1 MIDILKYI
9 KKKNTI
15 LKKDLMDDRS
25 ATSWVQENDTNES
38 KDRRS
43 IPSLGIG
50 RDDKLS
56 SGIIYIRTED
66 PISRL
71 ILSLSQNEYSA
82 VGFYCPSTSTGKL
95 EILVVLVDIFQ
106 MKIPFWIPPSG
117 SRYTLDQVLTN
128 PLVSRISIRKLQPI
142 LGKDNQ
148 VDIEATRR
156 LQMNFRA
163 TIANVM
169 NNLSEIPLAEALSDL
184 FSRKNKLKKSFAMID
199 QVCALLL
206 SNGTSRHTVHD
217 SNDKI
222 NNHENL
228 FGPMLEI
235 PLDKNT
241 DLIRRNALSAYKSSL
256 ISFMEQIVDHMIT
269 QPKLYDQFLN
279 IFSSE
284 LLLSICQGCSDIMSL
299 ISQALIKGDLR
310 LDQLK
315 RVMNSNNNLF
325 VKISETFGVQFE
337 PVDIPTLNQDRLMN
351 ICTPES
357 PIISNSDY
365 SQSANKLYEMV
376 SNMINTLDT
385 GNTVKIDLNN
395 LITLVN
401 QLNPKKQIPLL
412 KGELSYPGILIVSS
426 LGSEFADTP
435 VIIHQNDHEIVLPS
449 KGNPD
454 LSKFTVEELK
464 EIAVNLDA
472 MEDTNRFISLRS
484 AIARRLA
491 QLRANS

>member
-1 MIDILKYI
+1 
-9 KKKNTI
+9 
-15 LKKDLMDDRS
+15 MDDRS
-25 ATSWVQENDTNES
+25 VTSSASENDTNASGS
-38 KDRRS
+38 KDLRS
-43 IPSLGIG
+43 ISSLGIG

-106 MKIPFWIPPSG
+106 MKVPFWIPPSG

-142 LGKDNQ
+142 LTTDNQ
-148 VDIEATRR
+148 MDIEATRK

-169 NNLSEIPLAEALSDL
+169 NNLSEIPLSEALSDL
-184 FSRKNKLKKSFAMID
+184 FSGKNKLKKPFAMID
-199 QVCALLL
+199 QVCTLLL
-206 SNGTSRHTVHD
+206 SNGTSKHTEQD

-222 NNHENL
+222 NNHDDL
-228 FGPMLEI
+228 FGPMLEV
-235 PLDKNT
+235 PLNKNP
-241 DLIRRNALSAYKSSL
+241 DLIRRNVLNTYKSSL

-279 IFSSE
+279 RFSSE
-284 LLLSICQGCSDIMSL
+284 LLLSVCQGCSDIMSL
-299 ISQALIKGDLR
+299 VSQSLINGDLR

-325 VKISETFGVQFE
+325 AKVSQTIGIQID
-337 PVDIPTLNQDRLMN
+337 PVDIPNLNQDRVMN
-351 ICTPES
+351 ICVPES
-357 PIISNSDY
+357 PITSNNDY
-365 SQSANKLYEMV
+365 SQSANMLYEMV
-376 SNMINTLDT
+376 SNIINTLDT

-401 QLNPKKQIPLL
+401 QLNPKKRIPLL

-426 LGSEFADTP
+426 LGSEFSDPP
-435 VIIHQNDHEIVLPS
+435 VVINQNNHEIILPS
-449 KGNPD
+449 RGNPD
-454 LSKFTVEELK
+454 LTKFTVEELK

-472 MEDTNRFISLRS
+472 MDDSDRFISLRS